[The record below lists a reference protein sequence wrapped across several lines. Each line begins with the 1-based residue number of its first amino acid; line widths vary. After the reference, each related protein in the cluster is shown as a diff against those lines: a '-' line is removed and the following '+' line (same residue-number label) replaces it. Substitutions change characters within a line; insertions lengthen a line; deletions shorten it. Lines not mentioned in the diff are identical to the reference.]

1 MRKHLALGA
10 VLALGLGT
18 QAFAADG
25 LSYNLI
31 EGGYVRGEIKG
42 SGLNL
47 EGDGFVIGGS
57 VELGQG
63 LFAFGSVNDINY
75 DNSGGISSN
84 LFNAGLGTHWALS
97 PDLDLVSGVSWERI
111 EAKVGG
117 ISSSDDGIGL
127 SVGLRGAF
135 DRLELTGTVKY
146 SDFGHHNND
155 FTLGATGRYYFTP
168 NFAAG
173 PDVSHNDDGTN
184 WGISF
189 RYDFGYGRR

>member
-25 LSYNLI
+25 FSYNLI
-31 EGGYVRGEIKG
+31 EGGYVRGEVDDI
-42 SGLNL
+42 GLH
-47 EGDGFVIGGS
+47 GDGFAIGGS
-57 VELGQG
+57 LELGKN
-63 LFAFGSVNDINY
+63 LFGFASVNDVDY
-75 DNSGGISSN
+75 DGGISSN
-84 LFNAGLGTHWALS
+84 LFNAGLGFNWALS

-111 EAKVGG
+111 EAKVAGL
-117 ISSSDDGIGL
+117 SASDDGIGL
-127 SVGLRGAF
+127 SVGLRGRV

-146 SDFGHHNND
+146 SDFGHNSND
-155 FTLGATGRYYFTP
+155 FTLGASGRYYFTE

-173 PDVSHNDDGTN
+173 PDISHNDDGTN

-189 RYDFGYGRR
+189 RYDFGKR